1 MVKEFL
7 VKIQKPDSRE
17 ISYPSKKLIASLAL
31 GVALSTTACTSTAKP
46 KPHDT
51 THKQI
56 YQPGSI
62 AGGAPVAVARPRTKQ

>member
-1 MVKEFL
+1 M
-7 VKIQKPDSRE
+7 KIQKSNSSE
-17 ISYPSKKLIASLAL
+17 VGYPSKKLIASLAL

-56 YQPGSI
+56 GQPGSI
-62 AGGAPVAVARPRTKQ
+62 AGGAPIAVARPRVK